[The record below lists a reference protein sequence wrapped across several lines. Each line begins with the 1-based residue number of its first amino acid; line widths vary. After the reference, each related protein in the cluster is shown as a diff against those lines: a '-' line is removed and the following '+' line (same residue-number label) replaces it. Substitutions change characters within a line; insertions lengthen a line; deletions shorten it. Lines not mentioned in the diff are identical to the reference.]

1 VTAPPGYTWLARGAR
16 RVVVRDHLVA
26 ALAPWLLVGPL
37 GPPPD
42 AVALASGR
50 GAAFRVRLAGAPPA
64 VLRLGRRG
72 GLLGRIVTATYAG
85 VRPRPWRELA
95 VTVAA
100 QARRAPVADVLAA
113 CVDGWGVYR
122 SAVVTAE
129 VPEARTAIAA
139 LRGAG
144 SAAARAGVAAAAGTA
159 VGRLHAAGVAHA
171 DLNLTNVL
179 LGRDAVAVV
188 VDLDR
193 ARIARV
199 ALSAGARRRGLAR
212 LARSARK
219 LDPDGALVGADV
231 ARAFHAAYAAVAEP
245 ACVP

>member
-1 VTAPPGYTWLARGAR
+1 VTVPPGYTWLARGAR

-26 ALAPWLLVGPL
+26 ALAPWLLGGPL
-37 GPPPD
+37 APPAD
-42 AVALASGR
+42 AVALTSGR
-50 GAAFRVRLAGAPPA
+50 GAAFRVRIAGAPPA

-72 GLLGRIVTATYAG
+72 GLLGRVVRATYVG
-85 VRPRPWRELA
+85 VTPRPWRELA

-122 SAVVTAE
+122 SAIVTAE

-139 LRGAG
+139 LR
-144 SAAARAGVAAAAGTA
+144 AAGTAAERARVAASAGAA

-179 LGRDAVAVV
+179 LGSGAAAI

-193 ARIARV
+193 ARIARGGLP
-199 ALSAGARRRGLAR
+199 ARARRRGLAR
-212 LARSARK
+212 LARSAQK
-219 LDPDGALVGADV
+219 LDPEGALVGPEV
-231 ARAFHAAYAAVAEP
+231 VRAFHAAYAAAAEP
-245 ACVP
+245 TCAS